1 MGRTGT
7 RRGGGVGSISLLLRF
22 VCRKA
27 KTDNTVS
34 NGISTCVRK
43 VCYFR
48 SFVFIG
54 RHTWEKNLF

>member
-1 MGRTGT
+1 MKRQALDRGRGCGLDFSSAQI
-7 RRGGGVGSISLLLRF
+7 RLQ
-22 VCRKA
+22 KA

-34 NGISTCVRK
+34 NEILTCVRK

-54 RHTWEKNLF
+54 RYMENNLF